1 MLKNL
6 RRRCLEVIENLTL
19 YSSSGRSLDK
29 MKSPIISLIFT
40 KKLII
45 SIFFHS
51 RYYKS
56 VDEVLTSV
64 QKTEESLRRLKNL
77 REKSQQSSANPSD
90 KQLMSDDDK
99 IRLQL
104 QIDILYYVKYIEG
117 HQLKK
122 EEIDSLVTLVNLIGD
137 ITKMKISV
145 A

>member
-1 MLKNL
+1 MMNFLKL
-6 RRRCLEVIENLTL
+6 
-19 YSSSGRSLDK
+19 
-29 MKSPIISLIFT
+29 
-40 KKLII
+40 
-45 SIFFHS
+45 FF

-77 REKSQQSSANPSD
+77 REKSQPTANTND

-104 QIDILYYVKYIEG
+104 QIDINFYAKSIEERK
-117 HQLKK
+117 LKK
-122 EEIDSLVTLVNLIGD
+122 NEVDSLETLVNLIGD
-137 ITKMKISV
+137 ITKVKFSV

>member
-1 MLKNL
+1 MFNKP
-6 RRRCLEVIENLTL
+6 R
-19 YSSSGRSLDK
+19 
-29 MKSPIISLIFT
+29 
-40 KKLII
+40 
-45 SIFFHS
+45 FF
-51 RYYKS
+51 RYYKL

-77 REKSQQSSANPSD
+77 REKSQQSTSTSSE

-104 QIDILYYVKYIEG
+104 QIDIMFYVKHIESQ
-117 HQLKK
+117 QLKR

-137 ITKMKISV
+137 ITKIKPAV